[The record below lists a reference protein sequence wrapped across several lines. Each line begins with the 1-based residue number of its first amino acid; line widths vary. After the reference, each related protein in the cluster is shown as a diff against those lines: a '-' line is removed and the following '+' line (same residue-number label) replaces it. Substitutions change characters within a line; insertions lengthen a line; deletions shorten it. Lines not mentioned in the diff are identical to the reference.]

1 MLLFCNDT
9 ATTALYT
16 YGHTLSLHV
25 ALPICR
31 SDNRLPACLVDHF
44 HAKRLGLGQ
53 LAASAGPGNDQ
64 IGLGRNR
71 ARYLRAKRLGLRLG
85 FIAAHRLKR
94 SGDHHRLAAHP
105 RRPFPAPT
113 RPWEPLL
120 HTPCPHSAIVR
131 AHKTT
136 T

>member
-71 ARYLRAKRLGLRLG
+71 ARYLRAKRSEEHTSELKSLMRLSYAV
-85 FIAAHRLKR
+85 FCLKKKTNDRRLPN
-94 SGDHHRLAAHP
+94 SIL
-105 RRPFPAPT
+105 
-113 RPWEPLL
+113 
-120 HTPCPHSAIVR
+120 
-131 AHKTT
+131 
-136 T
+136 